1 MTQPIGQKLK
11 QVREE
16 QNLTIE
22 KASEATHIRA
32 PYLKALEEGD
42 LSVLPSPVQA
52 RGFMRNYAEY
62 LGLNF
67 DQLIAELR
75 SEQKPEDQIIGPMD
89 SASQS
94 MDPAPALLTAQ
105 AATVLVT
112 PEPDPATQNFSQSDS
127 TLTKP
132 KRRSRKIAE
141 SKPAQELVV
150 EAVQPEAI
158 EDPVAQ
164 APSEPVA
171 ENILESEQDAV
182 PQPDITE
189 NLWQTW
195 LNRISA
201 VISPRAIPT
210 PLEEDT
216 AASEADISDVP
227 MGAQDS
233 ALQDLESNQIFKE
246 IGIELRQRRELL
258 SLHLEE
264 VERNTHVKAHYLDAL
279 ERGAMDN
286 LPSTVQ
292 TRGMLSNYA
301 TFLDLDVD
309 TLLLRY
315 ADALQARH
323 REKNPQKSLRKPGQ
337 PIVANIPPLSSFIA
351 GDMIFGVGIAVLL
364 IGFCIW
370 GINRVMMIQSLQ
382 EVQPTAPSISD
393 VLLASPDSSLFT
405 ATATLLPAE
414 SFAEATATIVIPT
427 QNLNVSVQVNLVAV
441 ERTFMRVVVDGN
453 EVFNGRVVPGTA
465 YPFEAEDQVEILVGS
480 GAAIRIVYNGR
491 DMGLMGGLG
500 QVINNIYLA
509 DEIITPTAL
518 PTETPTSTEIPT
530 ATVRPTL
537 TPLSSST
544 PRPSSTPI
552 P

>member
-32 PYLKALEEGD
+32 PYIKALEDGD

-75 SEQKPEDQIIGPMD
+75 AELNPGDQIIGPLE

-94 MDPAPALLTAQ
+94 ASSPSESLTSE
-105 AATVLVT
+105 TSTPLT
-112 PEPDPATQNFSQSDS
+112 SPEPDSTTQNISQAES

-132 KRRSRKIAE
+132 KRRSRKLVE
-141 SKPAQELVV
+141 LKPEQEPVV
-150 EAVQPEAI
+150 DAKQQDAM
-158 EDPVAQ
+158 EDPVVQFVPQHAPETTLEPNQ
-164 APSEPVA
+164 APQPE
-171 ENILESEQDAV
+171 
-182 PQPDITE
+182 PDITE

-195 LNRISA
+195 LNRISSI
-201 VISPRAIPT
+201 ISRRTAPIP
-210 PLEEDT
+210 LSED
-216 AASEADISDVP
+216 AAPSESLISDADV
-227 MGAQDS
+227 MEQDS
-233 ALQDLESNQIFKE
+233 VLQNLESTQIFKE

-264 VERNTHVKAHYLDAL
+264 VERNTHVKAHYLEAL
-279 ERGAMDN
+279 EMGAMDN

-309 TLLLRY
+309 ALLLRY

-323 REKNPQKSLRKPGQ
+323 REKNPQKPLRKPGQ

-393 VLLASPDSSLFT
+393 VLLASPDASLFT
-405 ATATLLPAE
+405 PTATLLPAE
-414 SFAEATATIVIPT
+414 SFDEATATIVIPT
-427 QNLNVSVQVNLVAV
+427 QNLNVSVQLNLVAV
-441 ERTFMRVVVDGN
+441 ERTFMRVVVDGE
-453 EVFNGRVVPGTA
+453 EVYNGRVVPGTA
-465 YPFEAEDQVEILVGS
+465 YPFEAEDQIEILVGS

-500 QVINNIYLA
+500 QVINNIYRA

-518 PTETPTSTEIPT
+518 PTETPTSTVIPT
-530 ATVRPTL
+530 STVRPTL
-537 TPLSSST
+537 TALSTST
-544 PRPSSTPI
+544 VIPSRTPI

>member
-32 PYLKALEEGD
+32 PYIKALEDGD

-75 SEQKPEDQIIGPMD
+75 AELNPGDQIIGPLE

-94 MDPAPALLTAQ
+94 VDSPFEPLTSE
-105 AATVLVT
+105 TST
-112 PEPDPATQNFSQSDS
+112 PLTSPDPDSTTPNISQAES

-132 KRRSRKIAE
+132 KRRSRKLVE
-141 SKPAQELVV
+141 LKPEQEPVADAKQLD
-150 EAVQPEAI
+150 AM
-158 EDPVAQ
+158 EDPVVQSVPQPAPETTLEPNQ
-164 APSEPVA
+164 APQPE
-171 ENILESEQDAV
+171 
-182 PQPDITE
+182 PDITE

-195 LNRISA
+195 LNRIGSI
-201 VISPRAIPT
+201 ISRRTAPT
-210 PLEEDT
+210 PLNED
-216 AASEADISDVP
+216 AAPSESLISDADV
-227 MGAQDS
+227 MEQDS
-233 ALQDLESNQIFKE
+233 VLQNLESTQIFKE

-264 VERNTHVKAHYLDAL
+264 VERNTHVKAHYLEAL
-279 ERGAMDN
+279 EMGAMDN

-309 TLLLRY
+309 ALLLRY

-323 REKNPQKSLRKPGQ
+323 REKNPQKPMRKPGQ
-337 PIVANIPPLSSFIA
+337 PIVAHIPPLSSFIA

-393 VLLASPDSSLFT
+393 VLLASPDASLFT
-405 ATATLLPAE
+405 PTATLLPAE
-414 SFAEATATIVIPT
+414 SFDEATATIVIPT
-427 QNLNVSVQVNLVAV
+427 QNLNVSVQLNLVAA
-441 ERTFMRVVVDGN
+441 ERTFMRVVVDGE
-453 EVFNGRVVPGTA
+453 EVYNGRVVPGTA
-465 YPFEAEDQVEILVGS
+465 YPFEAEDQIEILVGS

-491 DMGLMGGLG
+491 DLGLLGGLG
-500 QVINNIYLA
+500 QVVSNIYMA
-509 DEIITPTAL
+509 DEIITPTAQ
-518 PTETPTSTEIPT
+518 PTPSPTPTVPVTSTVPS
-530 ATVRPTL
+530 TL
-537 TPLSSST
+537 TPIPSNT
-544 PRPSSTPI
+544 PTP
-552 P
+552 

>member
-1 MTQPIGQKLK
+1 
-11 QVREE
+11 VREE

-32 PYLKALEEGD
+32 PYIKALEDGD

-75 SEQKPEDQIIGPMD
+75 AELNPGDQIIGPLE

-94 MDPAPALLTAQ
+94 ADSPPDLLNSQTS
-105 AATVLVT
+105 TPLT
-112 PEPDPATQNFSQSDS
+112 SPEPDSTTENISQAESN
-127 TLTKP
+127 LTKP
-132 KRRSRKIAE
+132 KRRSRKLLE
-141 SKPAQELVV
+141 SKPEQAPVV
-150 EAVQPEAI
+150 AASQPETI
-158 EDPVAQ
+158 EKSIAQ
-164 APSEPVA
+164 TAPEPA
-171 ENILESEQDAV
+171 LKSALESEPAAL
-182 PQPDITE
+182 PEPDITE

-195 LNRISA
+195 LNRISSI
-201 VISPRAIPT
+201 ISPRTAPT
-210 PLEEDT
+210 PLGEDV
-216 AASEADISDVP
+216 APSESQISDTYL
-227 MGAQDS
+227 AEQDS
-233 ALQDLESNQIFKE
+233 ALQNLESTQIFKE
-246 IGIELRQRRELL
+246 IGIELSQRRELL

-264 VERNTHVKAHYLDAL
+264 VERNTHVKAHYLEAL
-279 ERGAMDN
+279 EMGAMDN

-309 TLLLRY
+309 ALLLRY

-323 REKNPQKSLRKPGQ
+323 REKNPQKPMRKPGQ

-393 VLLASPDSSLFT
+393 VLLASPDASLFT
-405 ATATLLPAE
+405 PTATLLPAE
-414 SFAEATATIVIPT
+414 SFDEATATIVIPT
-427 QNLNVSVQVNLVAV
+427 QNLNVSVQLNLVAV
-441 ERTFMRVVVDGN
+441 ERTFMRVVVDGE
-453 EVFNGRVVPGTA
+453 EVYNGRVVPGTA
-465 YPFEAEDQVEILVGS
+465 YPFEAEDQIEILVGS

-500 QVINNIYLA
+500 QVINNIYRA

-518 PTETPTSTEIPT
+518 PTETPTSTVIPT
-530 ATVRPTL
+530 STVRPTL
-537 TPLSSST
+537 TPLSTST
-544 PRPSSTPI
+544 VIPSRTPI